1 MYNKN
6 LPMRAGLTPEFKDG
20 DYFEAPSIPQVSE
33 ESTSA
38 GHVEKNYPQWGD
50 EQHMDLPQRMVFD
63 VTGPRYFASPH
74 KGVLDDGTR
83 SCPMDVGPSSYCYGG
98 GPYDYDKSGLANY
111 FSNVVHV
118 ADHPLWDGCTQS
130 QSSVVAKYMPIT
142 PRLQRLY
149 SSRATVEHVTWHA
162 THQTEKGSKCHPS
175 DTEAWK
181 HFNRMYPDFIEE
193 PCNIRLDLCIDSF
206 APHAYGMGFG
216 WSTVGVMRCSV
227 RMDDTRAFHPQ
238 HGDQILDR
246 ISNISPTDEMP
257 LSLSDGYGSD
267 HKWMK
272 RSIFLD
278 LPY

>member
-1 MYNKN
+1 
-6 LPMRAGLTPEFKDG
+6 
-20 DYFEAPSIPQVSE
+20 
-33 ESTSA
+33 
-38 GHVEKNYPQWGD
+38 
-50 EQHMDLPQRMVFD
+50 MDSPQRMVFD
-63 VTGPRYFASPH
+63 ATGPRYFASPH
-74 KGVLDDGTR
+74 KGVLDNGTR

-111 FSNVVHV
+111 FSNVVHA

-130 QSSVVAKYMPIT
+130 QSSVVAKLVDIKADGHIYERIYDRTSQWANRIFLSDHTLPGDYYSTKKLVKDLGGFTSSEDSCMYMPIT

-181 HFNRMYPDFIEE
+181 HFNRMYTDFIEE
-193 PCNIRLDLCIDSF
+193 PHNIRLDLCIDSF
-206 APHAYGMGFG
+206 APHDQYDRTYSCWPVIITLYNF
-216 WSTVGVMRCSV
+216 
-227 RMDDTRAFHPQ
+227 PL
-238 HGDQILDR
+238 GDQILDR

-257 LSLSDGYGSD
+257 LSLSDGFGSD

-272 RSIFLD
+272 KSIFLD